1 MLHFKDHAVPDL
13 KKAIASMI
21 KKHKTI
27 ASATQEI
34 LMSVAC
40 EIETNQSCA
49 GLTQFV
55 LGLSEV
61 TDKDVHLSA
70 QARAVGVYM
79 QKVLP
84 VKWDRK
90 TQSFQ
95 MVEGSF
101 DYAGAYEIMSTTRWD
116 TYEAKK
122 ASAEFDADKTL
133 QKAIAM
139 IKGIISKAESG
150 ELANDDPAFL
160 TARKIAKAF

>member
-1 MLHFKDHAVPDL
+1 MLHFKEHAIADL
-13 KKAIASMI
+13 KKSIANII
-21 KKHKTI
+21 KRHKTI

-34 LMSVAC
+34 LMGVAC

-49 GLTQFV
+49 GLTQFI

-61 TDKDVHLSA
+61 TEKEVHLSA

-79 QKVLP
+79 SKLLP
-84 VKWDRK
+84 VKWDK
-90 TQSFQ
+90 KSQSFQ
-95 MVEGSF
+95 MVEGDF
-101 DYAGAYEIMSTTRWD
+101 DYAGAYKTMCETRWD

-133 QKAIAM
+133 QKAMAM
-139 IKGIISKAESG
+139 IKGIISKAENG
-150 ELANDDPAFL
+150 DLATDDPAFL